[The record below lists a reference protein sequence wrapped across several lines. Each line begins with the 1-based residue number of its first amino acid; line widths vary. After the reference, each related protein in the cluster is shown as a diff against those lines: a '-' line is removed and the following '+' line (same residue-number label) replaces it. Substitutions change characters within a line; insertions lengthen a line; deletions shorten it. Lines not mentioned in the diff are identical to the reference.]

1 MADTSLVLQNTDNKL
16 ALQTYAS
23 KIFEIDLPVHT
34 AIRYYQG
41 LFPDNYSLPWDNIFY
56 HRTFGYSGII
66 TILKTDSF

>member
-16 ALQTYAS
+16 ALQNYAS

-41 LFPDNYSLPWDNIFY
+41 LFSDNYSLPWDNIFY
-56 HRTFGYSGII
+56 Y
-66 TILKTDSF
+66 